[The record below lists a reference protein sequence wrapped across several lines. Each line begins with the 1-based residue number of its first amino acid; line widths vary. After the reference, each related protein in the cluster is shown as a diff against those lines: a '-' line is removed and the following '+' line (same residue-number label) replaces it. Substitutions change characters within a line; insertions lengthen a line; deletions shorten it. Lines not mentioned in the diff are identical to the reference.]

1 MSSIAIKL
9 DQEVNFVL
17 TDEND
22 KVMAI
27 INVPKDTKDIDNKL
41 MTAISDDTGDSFQY
55 FQTDYVIDLEATSKV
70 IQFEAFLEDEGE
82 DRYLA
87 SFYLTRTEIY

>member
-1 MSSIAIKL
+1 MSSIITKL
-9 DQEVNFVL
+9 EQEVNFVL

-41 MTAISDDTGDSFQY
+41 MTAISDDTGDSFLY
-55 FQTDYVIDLEATSKV
+55 FQTDLVIDLEASAN
-70 IQFEAFLEDEGE
+70 IIRFDAFLVDDDG
-82 DRYLA
+82 DKYLA
-87 SFYLTRTEIY
+87 TFDLTRTEIY

>member
-1 MSSIAIKL
+1 MSSIKINL
-9 DQEVNFVL
+9 DKEVNFVL

-27 INVPKDTKDIDNKL
+27 INVPLGTADIDNKL
-41 MTAISDDTGDSFQY
+41 MTAISDDTGNSFEY
-55 FQTDYVIDLEATSKV
+55 FQTDYVIDLERISKTF
-70 IQFEAFLEDEGE
+70 QFEAFLEDEDQ

-87 SFYLTRTEIY
+87 SFYLTKTEIY